1 MKKLIAMLLALSM
14 LALTACAFPGLPQW
28 PAGDTVPDEIP
39 DKPADGS
46 LTETG
51 GGLRQPEDGKQEEAE
66 EPEEERTEPVTI
78 EDLWDALYAVGLPEM
93 VLLDAEEQF
102 GRCGVDPEKVSHSII
117 AVCTDSGRMD
127 ELWLIEAESMKAAKE
142 IQQLAESHL
151 TRKSGECISSAPDQ
165 YEIVQQAYLRREGRY
180 VILLVSPLVEVL
192 RELAEELLCL
202 PKE

>member
-51 GGLRQPEDGKQEEAE
+51 GGLKQPEDGKQEEAE

-78 EDLWDALYAVGLPEM
+78 EDIAAQLGISAGYLHRIFRHVKNCSILDCLNRKRVIAAIELMENRNLSLKEAAYNVGIE
-93 VLLDAEEQF
+93 
-102 GRCGVDPEKVSHSII
+102 DPAYMSRLFKKVTGLS
-117 AVCTDSGRMD
+117 CREYFRD
-127 ELWLIEAESMKAAKE
+127 
-142 IQQLAESHL
+142 
-151 TRKSGECISSAPDQ
+151 
-165 YEIVQQAYLRREGRY
+165 RR
-180 VILLVSPLVEVL
+180 I
-192 RELAEELLCL
+192 
-202 PKE
+202 